1 MKTIVT
7 FLFLLITVISCFSQK
22 AANTDQKNGKLVSVL
37 MTDNQSFTISK
48 VYPNPV
54 KDAVTIEIHSELS
67 APIQMSLINILGT
80 EVKKWEP
87 VNLNQG
93 DQSFKIDLMSFK
105 MGVYFLK
112 IVGSGQVFT
121 QVLKKN

>member
-1 MKTIVT
+1 MVT
-7 FLFLLITVISCFSQK
+7 FLSCFSQK
-22 AANTDQKNGKLVSVL
+22 AANTDQKNGKSVSILV
-37 MTDNQSFTISK
+37 TDNQSFSISK

-54 KDAVTIEIHSELS
+54 KDVVTIEIHSELS
-67 APIQMSLINILGT
+67 SPIQMSLINILGA

-93 DQSFKIDLMSFK
+93 DQTFKIDLMSFK

-112 IVGSGQVFT
+112 IVGSGQVCT
-121 QVLKKN
+121 QVIKKN